1 MKRTWGL
8 CSAAITIFLLVL
20 AAGPVWAYPS
30 LDVAGGKDSLKFTVS
45 GSTIRVDILSK
56 QVTGTSNGLSD
67 PLVGKYQQIYVPAHT
82 SYDFTLGSGSGGV
95 YSLSGGPAT
104 YRVTDKS
111 STGSTM
117 YLQGALT
124 ALTID
129 FNLGIINWSPVSGLT
144 TSNTGSLGSPTLNE
158 FSNYSTG
165 LMTFSF
171 VTSDSL
177 KSWISNP
184 KNSYTTSYSSSL
196 TVTPEPATWILIL
209 AGAGLL
215 GFSLYRKRLP
225 AEWRVGAGESAA

>member
-1 MKRTWGL
+1 MKRTLGL
-8 CSAAITIFLLVL
+8 GSAITLFLLVL
-20 AAGPVWAYPS
+20 AAGPAWAYPS

-56 QVTGTSNGLSD
+56 KITDTSGPSD

-95 YSLSGGPAT
+95 YSLSGGPAV
-104 YRVTDKS
+104 YQVTAS
-111 STGSTM
+111 SGTTSTT

-129 FNLGIINWSPVSGLT
+129 FNLGIINFSSVSGLT
-144 TSNTGSLGSPTLNE
+144 ASNAGSLGSPTLNE

-171 VTSDSL
+171 VTSESL
-177 KSWISNP
+177 KNWISNP
-184 KNSYTTSYSSSL
+184 KNTYTTSYSSSL
-196 TVTPEPATWILIL
+196 TVTPEPATWLLIL
-209 AGAGLL
+209 AGMGLL
-215 GFSLYRKRLP
+215 GFSQYRKKLP
-225 AEWRVGAGESAA
+225 AECRVGAGSSAA